1 MSPSV
6 GGVGNGVLEEDP
18 GRDSNPGAGQPL
30 GFLTMWLGKEKPLD
44 PAEAVRDL
52 GHEVRRGVKGPPAAH
67 HEDAVGV
74 GAGAWLAEHRRL
86 EEAGVGTGIRPAELQ
101 TSVSVPGDGASD
113 WPGLARGVG
122 LCVGGCSLFLKG

>member
-6 GGVGNGVLEEDP
+6 GGVGNGVREEYP

-74 GAGAWLAEHRRL
+74 GAGAWLA
-86 EEAGVGTGIRPAELQ
+86 AQTTGR
-101 TSVSVPGDGASD
+101 SRSRDGNLPS
-113 WPGLARGVG
+113 
-122 LCVGGCSLFLKG
+122 